1 MDDIG
6 AKVLA
11 LLEPEGLTAEGAG
24 WQQRKSAQTRV
35 AILESAIDCLQKVGY
50 SRTTTQLISQTSHI
64 SRGAM
69 LHHYATKQDLISAV
83 IDYTFYKRMELF
95 TPQIQALTE
104 TQRVQEQA
112 GIEVFWNSIQT
123 REYEAY
129 LELSVAARTD
139 DELREIFMP
148 KAARYDKVWRDEI
161 ARIFPEWNDKPDRLN
176 LAIDVVL
183 VSMEGLMLNRDIWDE
198 SQKAVLRRFIN
209 QAVLMLRHGD
219 LGMPTL

>member
-1 MDDIG
+1 
-6 AKVLA
+6 
-11 LLEPEGLTAEGAG
+11 
-24 WQQRKSAQTRV
+24 
-35 AILESAIDCLQKVGY
+35 LESAIDCLQKVGY

-161 ARIFPEWNDKPDRLN
+161 ARIFPEWGGKLDQLN

-198 SQKAVLRRFIN
+198 AQKAVLRRFIN
-209 QAVLMLRHGD
+209 RAVLMLRHGD

>member
-11 LLEPEGLTAEGAG
+11 LLEPEGLAAEGAG

-161 ARIFPEWNDKPDRLN
+161 ARIFPEWGGKLDQLN

-198 SQKAVLRRFIN
+198 AQKSVLRRFIN
-209 QAVLMLRHGD
+209 RAVLMLRHGD